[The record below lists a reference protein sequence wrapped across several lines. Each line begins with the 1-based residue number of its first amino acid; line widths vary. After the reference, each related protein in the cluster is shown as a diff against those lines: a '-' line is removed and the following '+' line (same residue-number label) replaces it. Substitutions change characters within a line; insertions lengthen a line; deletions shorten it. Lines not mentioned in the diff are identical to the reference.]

1 MDHSLTILEEL
12 QQSAAVLNDFLK
24 EPANIT
30 RINEAANLMVS
41 AINKGGK
48 VICCGNG
55 GSHCVAMHFAEE
67 LTGRYHENR
76 NPIPAL
82 SISDPGHISCVGN
95 EYGYDF
101 IFSRFVDAIGQ
112 PNDVLLAVS
121 TSGNSVNVTKAA
133 QSAYSKGMKVIGLT
147 GKNGGKLASHSDV
160 EIRVPHFGFAD
171 RIHEIHYKI
180 VHILIVLI
188 EKQV

>member
-1 MDHSLTILEEL
+1 MNNQQLILTEL
-12 QQSAAVLNDFLK
+12 QHSATVLDNFLK
-24 EPANIT
+24 ETSNIKK
-30 RINEAANLMVS
+30 IEEAANLIVS
-41 AINKGGK
+41 AVNAGGK
-48 VICCGNG
+48 IICCGNG
-55 GSHCVAMHFAEE
+55 GSHCVAIHFAEE
-67 LTGRYHENR
+67 LTGRYRENR
-76 NPIPAL
+76 NPIPAI

-95 EYGYDF
+95 EYGYEF

-121 TSGNSVNVTKAA
+121 TSGNSANVIKAA
-133 QSAYSKGMKVIGLT
+133 ESAHNKDMKVVALT
-147 GKNGGKLASHSDV
+147 GKNGGKLATHADV

-180 VHILIVLI
+180 VHILIVLL

>member
-1 MDHSLTILEEL
+1 MDTQKTILAEL
-12 QQSAAVLNDFLK
+12 QQSATVLDGFLN
-24 EPANIT
+24 EPNNIQK
-30 RINEAANLMVS
+30 IDEAASLIVKAVN
-41 AINKGGK
+41 AGGK
-48 VICCGNG
+48 IICCGNG

-67 LTGRYHENR
+67 LTGRYRENR

-82 SISDPGHISCVGN
+82 SISDPGHMSCVGN

-121 TSGNSVNVTKAA
+121 TSGNSANVIKAA
-133 QSAYSKGMKVIGLT
+133 ESAQSKGMKVIALT
-147 GKNGGKLASHSDV
+147 GKNGGKLPDHADV

-180 VHILIVLI
+180 VHILIVLL

>member
-1 MDHSLTILEEL
+1 MNNQQLILTEL
-12 QQSAAVLNDFLK
+12 QHSATVLDNFLK
-24 EPANIT
+24 ETSNIEK
-30 RINEAANLMVS
+30 IEEAANLIVS
-41 AINKGGK
+41 AVNAGGK
-48 VICCGNG
+48 IICCGNG
-55 GSHCVAMHFAEE
+55 GSHCVAIHFAEE
-67 LTGRYHENR
+67 LTGRYRENR
-76 NPIPAL
+76 NPIPAI

-95 EYGYDF
+95 EYGYEF

-121 TSGNSVNVTKAA
+121 TSGNSANVIKAA
-133 QSAYSKGMKVIGLT
+133 ESAHNKDMKVVALT
-147 GKNGGKLASHSDV
+147 GKNGGKLATHADV

-180 VHILIVLI
+180 VHILIVLL

>member
-1 MDHSLTILEEL
+1 MDNRHIITTEL
-12 QQSAAVLNDFLK
+12 QQSATVLENFLN
-24 EPANIT
+24 EPANYLKID
-30 RINEAANLMVS
+30 EAANAMIHAV
-41 AINKGGK
+41 NKGGK
-48 VICCGNG
+48 IIACGNG

-67 LTGRYHENR
+67 LTGRYRENR

-82 SISDPGHISCVGN
+82 SISDPGHMSCVGN

-121 TSGNSVNVTKAA
+121 TSGNSANVIQAA
-133 QSAYSKGMKVIGLT
+133 QSAKAKGMKVIALT
-147 GKNGGKLASHSDV
+147 GKNGGKLASHADV

-180 VHILIVLI
+180 VHVLIVLL
-188 EKQV
+188 EKHV

>member
-1 MDHSLTILEEL
+1 MDYGHLIMQEL
-12 QQSAAVLNDFLK
+12 QQSAVVLNDFLK
-24 EPANIT
+24 EPVNTT
-30 RINEAANLMVS
+30 RINDAANLMVT
-41 AINKGGK
+41 AINNGGK

-67 LTGRYHENR
+67 LTGRYRENR

-101 IFSRFVDAIGQ
+101 IFSRFVEAIGQ
-112 PNDVLLAVS
+112 ADDILLAVS
-121 TSGNSVNVTKAA
+121 TSGNSANVVKAA
-133 QSAYSKGMKVIGLT
+133 QSAQSRGMKVIALT
-147 GKNGGKLASHSDV
+147 GKNGGKLASHCDV

>member
-1 MDHSLTILEEL
+1 MDNRELIITEL
-12 QQSAAVLNDFLK
+12 QQSVEVLNSFLL
-24 EPANIT
+24 EPANAQAINDAASLMINA
-30 RINEAANLMVS
+30 INE
-41 AINKGGK
+41 GGK

-67 LTGRYHENR
+67 LTGRYRENR

-82 SISDPGHISCVGN
+82 SISDPGHMSCVAN
-95 EYGYDF
+95 EYGYEF

-121 TSGNSVNVTKAA
+121 TSGNSANVVQAA
-133 QSAYSKGMKVIGLT
+133 QSAKRKGMKVVALT
-147 GKNGGKLASHSDV
+147 GKNGGKLGPLADV
-160 EIRVPHFGFAD
+160 EMRVPHFGFSD

-180 VHILIVLI
+180 IHILIVLI
-188 EKQV
+188 EKHV

>member
-1 MDHSLTILEEL
+1 MDYGHLIMQEL
-12 QQSAAVLNDFLK
+12 QQSAVVLNDFLK
-24 EPANIT
+24 EPVNTA
-30 RINEAANLMVS
+30 RINDAANLMVT
-41 AINKGGK
+41 AINNGGK

-67 LTGRYHENR
+67 LTGRYRENR

-101 IFSRFVDAIGQ
+101 IFSRFVEAIGQ
-112 PNDVLLAVS
+112 ADDILLAVS
-121 TSGNSVNVTKAA
+121 TSGNSANVVKAA
-133 QSAYSKGMKVIGLT
+133 QSAQSRGMKVIALT
-147 GKNGGKLASHSDV
+147 GKNGGKLASHCDV

>member
-1 MDHSLTILEEL
+1 MDNRHIITTEL
-12 QQSAAVLNDFLK
+12 QQSATVLDNFLN
-24 EPANIT
+24 EPANYLKID
-30 RINEAANLMVS
+30 EAAQVMINAV
-41 AINKGGK
+41 NKGGK
-48 VICCGNG
+48 IIACGNG

-67 LTGRYHENR
+67 LTGRYRENR

-82 SISDPGHISCVGN
+82 SISDPGHMSCVGN

-121 TSGNSVNVTKAA
+121 TSGNSANVIQAA
-133 QSAYSKGMKVIGLT
+133 QSAKAKGMKVIALT
-147 GKNGGKLASHSDV
+147 GKNGGKLAAHADV
-160 EIRVPHFGFAD
+160 EIRVAHFGFAD

-180 VHILIVLI
+180 VHVLIVLL
-188 EKQV
+188 EKHV

>member
-1 MDHSLTILEEL
+1 MEYGQLILQEL

-24 EPANIT
+24 EPANTT
-30 RINEAANLMVS
+30 RINEAASLMVQ

-67 LTGRYHENR
+67 LTGRYRENR

-101 IFSRFVDAIGQ
+101 IFSRFVEAIGQ
-112 PNDVLLAVS
+112 PNDILLAVS
-121 TSGNSVNVTKAA
+121 TSGNSMNVVKAA
-133 QSAYSKGMKVIGLT
+133 QSAQSRGMKVIALT
-147 GKNGGKLASHSDV
+147 GKNGGKVASHSDV

>member
-1 MDHSLTILEEL
+1 MDNRELIITEL
-12 QQSAAVLNDFLK
+12 QQSVEVLNSFLL
-24 EPANIT
+24 EPANAQAINDAASLMINA
-30 RINEAANLMVS
+30 INE
-41 AINKGGK
+41 GGK

-67 LTGRYHENR
+67 LTGRYRENR

-82 SISDPGHISCVGN
+82 SISDPGHMSCVAN
-95 EYGYDF
+95 EYGYEF

-121 TSGNSVNVTKAA
+121 TSGNSANVVQAA
-133 QSAYSKGMKVIGLT
+133 QSAKRKGMKVVALT
-147 GKNGGKLASHSDV
+147 GKNGGKLGPLADV
-160 EIRVPHFGFAD
+160 EMRVPHFGFAD

-180 VHILIVLI
+180 IHILIVLI
-188 EKQV
+188 EKHV

>member
-1 MDHSLTILEEL
+1 MDNQQLILTEL
-12 QQSAAVLNDFLK
+12 QHSATVLNEFMT
-24 EPANIT
+24 EPAHIQK
-30 RINEAANLMVS
+30 IEDAANLIVE
-41 AINKGGK
+41 AVNAGGK
-48 VICCGNG
+48 IICCGNG
-55 GSHCVAMHFAEE
+55 GSYCVANHFAEE
-67 LTGRYHENR
+67 LTGRYRENR

-82 SISDPGHISCVGN
+82 SISDPGHMSCVGN

-112 PNDVLLAVS
+112 SNDVLLAVS
-121 TSGNSVNVTKAA
+121 TSGNSANVIKAA
-133 QSAYSKGMKVIGLT
+133 ESAHNKEMKVVALT
-147 GKNGGKLASHSDV
+147 GKNGGKLSTHADV

-180 VHILIVLI
+180 VHILIVLL

>member
-1 MDHSLTILEEL
+1 MDNRHIITTEL
-12 QQSAAVLNDFLK
+12 QQSATVLDNFLN
-24 EPANIT
+24 EPANYLKID
-30 RINEAANLMVS
+30 EAAQVMINAV
-41 AINKGGK
+41 NKGGK
-48 VICCGNG
+48 IIACGNG

-67 LTGRYHENR
+67 LTGRYRENR

-82 SISDPGHISCVGN
+82 SISDPGHMSCVGN

-121 TSGNSVNVTKAA
+121 TSGNSANVIQAA
-133 QSAYSKGMKVIGLT
+133 QSARAKGMKVIALT
-147 GKNGGKLASHSDV
+147 GKNGGKLAAQADV
-160 EIRVPHFGFAD
+160 EIRVAHFGFAD

-180 VHILIVLI
+180 VHVLIVLL
-188 EKQV
+188 EKHV

>member
-1 MDHSLTILEEL
+1 MDNRHIITTEL
-12 QQSAAVLNDFLK
+12 QQSATVLDNFLN
-24 EPANIT
+24 EPANYLKID
-30 RINEAANLMVS
+30 EAAQIMINAV
-41 AINKGGK
+41 NKGGK
-48 VICCGNG
+48 IIACGNG

-67 LTGRYHENR
+67 LTGRYRDNR

-82 SISDPGHISCVGN
+82 SISDPGHMSCVGN

-121 TSGNSVNVTKAA
+121 TSGNSANVIQAA
-133 QSAYSKGMKVIGLT
+133 QSARAKGMKVIALT
-147 GKNGGKLASHSDV
+147 GKNGGKLAAHADV
-160 EIRVPHFGFAD
+160 EIRVAHFGFAD

-180 VHILIVLI
+180 VHVLIVLL
-188 EKQV
+188 EKHV

>member
-1 MDHSLTILEEL
+1 MDHGQTILQEL

-24 EPANIT
+24 EPANTT
-30 RINEAANLMVS
+30 RINEAANLMVA

-67 LTGRYHENR
+67 LTGRYRENR

-112 PNDVLLAVS
+112 PNDILLAVS
-121 TSGNSVNVTKAA
+121 TSGNSTNVVKAA
-133 QSAYSKGMKVIGLT
+133 QSAYSKGMKVIALT
-147 GKNGGKLASHSDV
+147 GKNGGKLASHCDV

-180 VHILIVLI
+180 VHILIVLL